1 MISCKSGKDR
11 TGMSVT
17 MDQVSVL
24 TRWHQLPAADAHRLL
39 DEMRRDGC
47 RMENTR
53 KNVGKR
59 GYAFNSLQRLLL
71 PQNLRAPAD
80 TIANV
85 QS

>member
-1 MISCKSGKDR
+1 MVLI
-11 TGMSVT
+11 TW
-17 MDQVSVL
+17 QVSL
-24 TRWHQLPAADAHRLL
+24 LQRWHGCSMAEATRLL

-59 GYAFNSLQRLLL
+59 GYAFNGFQRLLL
-71 PQNLRAPAD
+71 PASLRPAAAD
-80 TIANV
+80 TLANV